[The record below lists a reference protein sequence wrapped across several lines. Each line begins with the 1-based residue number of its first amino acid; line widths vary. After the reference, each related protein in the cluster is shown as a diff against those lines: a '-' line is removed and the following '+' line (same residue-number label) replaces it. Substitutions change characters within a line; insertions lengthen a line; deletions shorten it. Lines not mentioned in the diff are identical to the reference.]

1 MDRESTITP
10 RGQADQTPEGSTDAR
25 SSEATAERSLLL
37 DRAAELILVLPR
49 LMRLIGQEFRAGAA
63 FERPAPGLETVS
75 ARPSAVTS
83 PGFAE
88 AQYLILYLL
97 VTDGAL
103 PVGEIADRCHVAVP
117 TISKLLNHLEEQ
129 GQIERHIDRTNRRV
143 VHVQLTEAGRA
154 AYARMRTRAKAAIAR
169 AIGPLTDAQLADLIV
184 GFGHLSALVDATHPG
199 D

>member
-1 MDRESTITP
+1 MDREPVSTP
-10 RGQADQTPEGSTDAR
+10 GGPVFQPNEKSADGR
-25 SSEATAERSLLL
+25 SSGAMEERALLL
-37 DRAAELILVLPR
+37 DRAAELFLVLPR
-49 LMRLIGQEFRAGAA
+49 LMRLVGQEFRAGIASERQGAGPEIDPSHASTEAA
-63 FERPAPGLETVS
+63 
-75 ARPSAVTS
+75 

-97 VTDGAL
+97 VSDGAL

-129 GQIERHIDRTNRRV
+129 GLVERHVDRNNRRV

-154 AYARMRTRAKAAIAR
+154 AHASMRTRAKAAIAR
-169 AIGPLTDAQLADLIV
+169 AIGPLTDGQLTDLVV
-184 GFGHLSALVDATHPG
+184 GFGHLSTLIDATPPG